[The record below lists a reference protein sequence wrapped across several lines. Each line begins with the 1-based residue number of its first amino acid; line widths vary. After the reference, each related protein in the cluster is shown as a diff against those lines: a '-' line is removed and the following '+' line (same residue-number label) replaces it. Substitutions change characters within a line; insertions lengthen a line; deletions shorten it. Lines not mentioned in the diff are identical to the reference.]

1 VKRLRVLVLA
11 HEDLVP
17 PDEPGKADL
26 ETVAWR
32 SEYDV
37 VTTLRK
43 AGHDVRPLGVR
54 SDLRV
59 VREAIDEW
67 KPEVAFNLLEEFD
80 GLAVYDQNVVA
91 YLELLRLPY
100 TGCNPRGLV
109 LSRDKAVSKKILAYH
124 RVRTPEFAVVPVGRK
139 VRRPRALAFP
149 LIVKSVSEDA
159 SLGISQASV
168 VADEGKLRERVAFV
182 HDSVGTDAIVEQY
195 VDGRE
200 LYVGVIGNQRLTVYP
215 VWEVRMD
222 RLPPDAHPIA
232 TERVKWSR
240 RYQRKHGIRW
250 GPAHGLVAEV
260 EARLQAVAR
269 RTYRILGLS
278 GYARIDFRLD
288 PKGEAYVLEANPN
301 PDIGLTEEFAQ
312 SAAKAGVGYDAL
324 LERILRLGLGRRPG
338 A

>member
-32 SEYDV
+32 SEFDV

-59 VREAIDEW
+59 VRQAIDEW
-67 KPEVAFNLLEEFD
+67 KPAIAFNLLEEFD
-80 GLAVYDQNVVA
+80 GLALYDQNVVA

-124 RVRTPEFAVVPVGRK
+124 RVRTPEFAVVPIGRK

-168 VADEGKLRERVAFV
+168 VADETKLRERVAFV

-200 LYVGVIGNQRLTVYP
+200 LYVGVIGNQRLTVFP

-222 RLPPDAHPIA
+222 NLPPDARPIA

-240 RYQRKHGIRW
+240 RYQTKHGIRW
-250 GPAHGLVAEV
+250 GPADGLSPEA
-260 EARLQAVAR
+260 EARLQALAR

-278 GYARIDFRLD
+278 GYARIDFRVD
-288 PKGEAYVLEANPN
+288 AEGRAHVLEANPN